1 VALAQ
6 LFPAFFETV
15 LSANIREDLLA
26 SMPKRVPTG
35 APCPAVDP
43 PMLTPKAAGI
53 SKQRNRCALPCIPFE
68 HVHGCPVLYTHLCF
82 LLTARVF
89 GRATKAAESASLPR
103 ARKVE
108 LLPGVRRIEWD
119 SADFPRAVCRRKAL
133 EGERGPTPLHPGGPP
148 LGGPTSSASLT
159 RRLQVCRIA
168 TPSPIPSPSSHPSLS
183 HPAPR
188 SMRERGSRD
197 SPAFRRHVR
206 PVRLHLLRHLRRFM
220 ILASLFVVV
229 RRLPCRLPC
238 AFRLPCC
245 LVFACASGVARDRD
259 PSCAS
264 SAPQRYPFSRV

>member
-1 VALAQ
+1 MRPPRAAYEWPIVQ
-6 LFPAFFETV
+6 CKCNHWGPCCCRSVRPATTELV
-15 LSANIREDLLA
+15 R
-26 SMPKRVPTG
+26 
-35 APCPAVDP
+35 
-43 PMLTPKAAGI
+43 
-53 SKQRNRCALPCIPFE
+53 LP
-68 HVHGCPVLYTHLCF
+68 L
-82 LLTARVF
+82 ARVSHAF
-89 GRATKAAESASLPR
+89 RA
-103 ARKVE
+103 
-108 LLPGVRRIEWD
+108 
-119 SADFPRAVCRRKAL
+119 
-133 EGERGPTPLHPGGPP
+133 GERGPTPLHPGGPP
-148 LGGPTSSASLT
+148 LGGPTSSASST